1 VAVVATMLA
10 VPILASGAVADS
22 KQEGDSTLRQVQK
35 GSSQRSITDGVVDT
49 PYELALQ
56 EQRRLELEP
65 NPPGLPPSK
74 KNMKAVGRLKLTE
87 TDSVISDVTYHRGY
101 AYLGEWIAACTEGE
115 GGTNDSEVH
124 VVDAR
129 NLKNPKKVA
138 TIPGNGN
145 DWSGEG
151 VHVIRHRG
159 RDLLLLSS
167 EPCDSNLDAN
177 VGGMTIVDVTN
188 PRQPEKLVSNFGDWT
203 AGGPDGDDCRDD
215 VPVPCVTPHSVHSVM
230 GWTDGNKA
238 YAVQTDNEEFPDVDI
253 FDITRPRKPVL
264 IAETGLNDWVDPLLI
279 SDQVANGGNIFLHD
293 FQVKQI
299 DGEWRMMLSYWD
311 VGWVLLDVEDPS
323 NPTVVDDY
331 DYPDPDP
338 LTGFSPPEGNAHQ
351 SWWSKDNRF
360 VVGTDEDFSPSR
372 IDTMEITTGPNAGP
386 YPAAA
391 VGGGTGPDTLPDGKM
406 NGPTVYGGYG
416 CDASAPVP
424 PRSDY
429 DLELGSGEEAIIVLQ
444 RGPTQDPGAPE
455 AACFPGEKAEN
466 GINAGWDAVL
476 LVNRH
481 TGSADTD
488 EPFCGSGDFPAEP
501 IVTACTTHDA
511 FHRIFNTAPN
521 HDLPVPPTGEPARGD
536 EGEKVD
542 VGASF
547 DGWGYVQL
555 FRGSNLNHVDQ
566 YAVRESLDPRY
577 SSGFGDLSV
586 HEVKTDPRGNYLGYI
601 SYYHAGARVVKFGP
615 EGIREVGHF
624 ISGRGNNFWGTFPL
638 PRAFG
643 QKKTKGPIPVLMS
656 DRDYGLYVLKYTGNQ
671 FTP

>member
-1 VAVVATMLA
+1 LKRLLVALAATALA
-10 VPILASGAVADS
+10 VSMFGSGALADS
-22 KQEGDSTLRQVQK
+22 EQEGQSLREIQQDFTK
-35 GSSQRSITDGVVDT
+35 KSLNDGVVDT
-49 PYELALQ
+49 NYELALQ
-56 EQRRLELEP
+56 QYRAELEAQP
-65 NPPGLPPSK
+65 AGLPPSR
-74 KNMKAVGRLKLTE
+74 KNMKAVSNLRLTE
-87 TDSVISDVTYHRGY
+87 TDEVISDVTYHRGY
-101 AYLGEWIAACTEGE
+101 AYLGEWIASCTEGE
-115 GGTNDSEVH
+115 GGTYDSEIH

-129 NLKNPKKVA
+129 DLDNPKKVA

-151 VHVIRHRG
+151 VHVIRHMN

-203 AGGPDGDDCRDD
+203 AGGPEGDDCRDD
-215 VPVPCVTPHSVHSVM
+215 EPVPCVTPHSVHSVM
-230 GWTDGNKA
+230 GWTDGDKA

-253 FDITRPRKPVL
+253 FDITDPVNPVL
-264 IAETGLNDWVDPLLI
+264 ISEVGIDEFIAAGI
-279 SDQVANGGNIFLHD
+279 SEQVMNGGNIFLHD

-311 VGWVLLDVEDPS
+311 VGWVLLDVDEPA
-323 NPTVVDDY
+323 NPTFLDDY
-331 DYPDPDP
+331 DYLDPDP

-360 VVGTDEDFSPSR
+360 VVGTDEDFAPSR
-372 IDTMEITTGPNAGP
+372 IETMEITTGPNAGP
-386 YPAAA
+386 HAAAA
-391 VGGGTGPDTLPDGKM
+391 VGGGAPPDTLPDGRM

-429 DLELGSGEEAIIVLQ
+429 DLDLGSGEEAIIVLQ
-444 RGPTQDPGAPE
+444 RGPAQDPGAPE

-501 IVTACTTHDA
+501 IVTACTTHEA
-511 FHRIFNTAPN
+511 FHRIFNTEPK
-521 HDLPVPPTGEPARGD
+521 HELPVIPAGEPALGD

-542 VGASF
+542 VGADF

-555 FRGSNLNHVDQ
+555 FRGGNLNHVDQ

-577 SSGFGDLSV
+577 AEDFGTLSV

-601 SYYHAGARVVKFGP
+601 SYYSAGARVVKFGP

-624 ISGRGNNFWGTFPL
+624 ISGRGNNFWGTFPIK
-638 PRAFG
+638 
-643 QKKTKGPIPVLMS
+643 QDKTGPIPVLMS